1 MSGIDKNIILSICIP
16 TYNRDMH
23 VYKMVNSILK
33 LDSLEFEI
41 VVQDNL
47 SNDQTKGLLEN
58 INDNRFHYFRNIKN
72 IGGKLNSAQILTR
85 ASGKFSL
92 LCLDRDVIRVE
103 YLDSLIE
110 ILKKNKD
117 IIFGYCLLNVKE
129 SLNSVIFNKG
139 YDSLY
144 NMTYLSKHPSGNF
157 YKTSVL
163 KDLKIMDKIF
173 AKYSDSDFIHEFFNS
188 EFSFRG
194 KSYRI
199 NIPIIETGYTNS
211 KNDFAKHMSFSFN
224 KRNYYFSPIK
234 RIEHFNE
241 YLNEIIVLKISKYQ
255 KIKLISKIFFQG
267 IIYSTVSY
275 KNFLNDKHICGH
287 YNVKPK
293 NINLYDFIKIS
304 FFFSKSFLINDLKI
318 NFMYKLYILLYSN
331 FKFLAYLLK
340 QILKKLI

>member
-1 MSGIDKNIILSICIP
+1 
-16 TYNRDMH
+16 
-23 VYKMVNSILK
+23 
-33 LDSLEFEI
+33 
-41 VVQDNL
+41 
-47 SNDQTKGLLEN
+47 
-58 INDNRFHYFRNIKN
+58 
-72 IGGKLNSAQILTR
+72 
-85 ASGKFSL
+85 
-92 LCLDRDVIRVE
+92 
-103 YLDSLIE
+103 
-110 ILKKNKD
+110 
-117 IIFGYCLLNVKE
+117 
-129 SLNSVIFNKG
+129 
-139 YDSLY
+139 
-144 NMTYLSKHPSGNF
+144 
-157 YKTSVL
+157 
-163 KDLKIMDKIF
+163 
-173 AKYSDSDFIHEFFNS
+173 
-188 EFSFRG
+188 
-194 KSYRI
+194 
-199 NIPIIETGYTNS
+199 
-211 KNDFAKHMSFSFN
+211 MSFSFN

-255 KIKLISKIFFQG
+255 KIKLISNIFFQG